1 MQRIKDLE
9 GRLRAD
15 MTRNGIGKEAQ
26 DNIEQDIS
34 SFAMDGFPESNA
46 AGYLLGISLGN
57 SIDDAV

>member
-15 MTRNGIGKEAQ
+15 ITRNGIGKEVQ

-34 SFAMDGFPESNA
+34 SFAMYGFPESNA
-46 AGYLLGISLGN
+46 AGCLLGISLGN